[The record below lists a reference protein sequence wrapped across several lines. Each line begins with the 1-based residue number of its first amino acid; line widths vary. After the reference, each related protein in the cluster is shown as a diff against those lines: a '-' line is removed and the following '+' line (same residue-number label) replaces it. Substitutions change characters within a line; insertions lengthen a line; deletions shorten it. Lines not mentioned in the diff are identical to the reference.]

1 MDMKDRIRKLLALGK
16 SPNEHE
22 AKSAMLKAK
31 ELMAKYKLEE
41 ADFDEK
47 AELQQIKTNISW
59 TTDSGNIWMASLAD
73 LIGENYCCNI
83 CWLTKRGTR
92 THTAQIT
99 GMGHDAELCKEV
111 FTFAHGFIMD
121 RAKTMSR
128 DSIQSYAN
136 GFIAGLKEAYMEQRG
151 EHPEW
156 ALVVVKPP
164 EVADFEKTLG
174 NKTVRTT
181 AKPFDPL
188 AYIRGQKDGRDFNPQ
203 KILGE
208 AN

>member
-1 MDMKDRIRKLLALGK
+1 MDIKDRIRKLLALGK

-22 AKSAMLKAK
+22 AESAMLKAK

-47 AELQQIKTNISW
+47 AELQRLRTDISW
-59 TTDSGNIWMASLAD
+59 TTDSGNVWMASLAD
-73 LIGENYCCNI
+73 LIGENYCCSI
-83 CWLTKRGTR
+83 SWLTKKGTQ
-92 THTAQIT
+92 THTAMIT

-111 FTFAHGFIMD
+111 FTFAHGFIMN
-121 RAKTMSR
+121 RAKTMGR
-128 DSIQSYAN
+128 DSVQSYAH
-136 GFIAGLKEAYMEQRG
+136 GFIAGLKEAYIEQRG

-164 EVADFEKTLG
+164 EVQDFERTLEDM
-174 NKTVRTT
+174 TVRTT

-188 AYIRGQKDGRDFNPQ
+188 AYIRGQKDGRDFDPQ